1 MKTCRYFKKQLT
13 AYMHGELAANKVRLL
28 ELHLDE
34 CVGCRAACDAQ
45 RSALSMLNEA
55 FEAVPTAEELSPW
68 RALKRSAYRPRNR
81 WEQLW
86 YSPQFKG
93 VVAAGVLASLFILIS
108 GGVVVF
114 RVFPKKPESMAI
126 SVAPANPGVDRE
138 DIHMAV
144 NKRTVPRKKPVPRS
158 PAVMLS
164 QRRGMDDAARSL
176 ATRSDGLNGATQTAF
191 DGFSVEGAQYER
203 QKTLPRGR
211 INAEQ
216 YGQLSENAFAMA
228 MDQPLSTF
236 AMEVDRGAY
245 ANVRR
250 FLEANQLP
258 PPDAIRIEEMINY
271 FAYDYPEPKGEDPV
285 FIALEVADCPW
296 NEDHQLAL
304 VGLQGVKVAPRDLP
318 QNDRVS
324 EMGGALL
331 TIAEE
336 VQIQVEFNPAQVKAY
351 RLIGYESQGLAGVD
365 AQADGSEAEAL
376 KAGHAVTAL
385 YELIPEAMKYQRST
399 EVDHRDL
406 MTVKLRYKRPGSDES
421 RWLVRSVS
429 PLESKGRMPSES
441 FRLASEVAE
450 FGLLLRDS
458 EFKGKSSYE
467 HVIRRAEMPSGEH
480 ENLRAE
486 FIRLV
491 EKARLLDRNY
501 DD

>member
-1 MKTCRYFKKQLT
+1 
-13 AYMHGELAANKVRLL
+13 
-28 ELHLDE
+28 
-34 CVGCRAACDAQ
+34 
-45 RSALSMLNEA
+45 
-55 FEAVPTAEELSPW
+55 
-68 RALKRSAYRPRNR
+68 
-81 WEQLW
+81 
-86 YSPQFKG
+86 
-93 VVAAGVLASLFILIS
+93 
-108 GGVVVF
+108 
-114 RVFPKKPESMAI
+114 
-126 SVAPANPGVDRE
+126 
-138 DIHMAV
+138 
-144 NKRTVPRKKPVPRS
+144 
-158 PAVMLS
+158 
-164 QRRGMDDAARSL
+164 MDDAARSL

-376 KAGHAVTAL
+376 RAGHAVTAL